1 MLIINTKRIKCC
13 FFEGAMRVLLIEDD
27 KTVSQNISLILKKEG
42 MVIDSCY
49 LGEDGLEVA
58 RLYEYDIIIL
68 DLLLP
73 DMDGYEVLR
82 RLRNAHIQAPVLIL
96 SGLSTPDKKI
106 KGLGYGADDY
116 LTKPF
121 DCGELIAR
129 VNALVRRSK
138 GHADS
143 IVRSG
148 GMEINLN
155 SKIVTIDGKV
165 LHLTSKEY
173 ALFELL
179 ALRKGTTINK
189 EQFLNH
195 LYGGM
200 DEPEMK
206 IIDVFLCKIRRK
218 IEKISE
224 EEEYI
229 QTVWGRGYIL
239 KDLPVK
245 TSVKEQ

>member
-1 MLIINTKRIKCC
+1 MFIESSQQKGR
-13 FFEGAMRVLLIEDD
+13 AMRVLLIEDD
-27 KTVSQNISLILKKEG
+27 KTVSQNIALILQKEG
-42 MVIDSCY
+42 MVVDTSY

-58 RLYEYDIIIL
+58 KLYEYDIIIL

-73 DMDGYEVLR
+73 DMEGYEVLK
-82 RLRNAHIQAPVLIL
+82 RLRSVHNETPVLIL
-96 SGLSTPDKKI
+96 SGLSTPDKKV
-106 KGLGYGADDY
+106 KGFGYGADDY

-121 DCGELIAR
+121 DRTELIAR
-129 VNALVRRSK
+129 VNAIVRRSK
-138 GHADS
+138 GHADP
-143 IVRSG
+143 IVRTG

-155 SKIVTIDGKV
+155 SKVVTIDGKV
-165 LHLTSKEY
+165 LNLTSKEY

-218 IEKISE
+218 IEKITKTES
-224 EEEYI
+224 YI

-245 TSVKEQ
+245 EKKQTI

>member
-1 MLIINTKRIKCC
+1 
-13 FFEGAMRVLLIEDD
+13 MRVLLIEDD
-27 KTVSQNISLILKKEG
+27 KTVSQNINLILKKEG
-42 MVIDSCY
+42 MVVDASY
-49 LGEDGLEVA
+49 LGEDGIEVA
-58 RLYEYDIIIL
+58 KLYDYDIIIL

-82 RLRNAHIQAPVLIL
+82 RLRSAHIETPVLIL
-96 SGLSTPDKKI
+96 SGLSTPDKKV
-106 KGLGYGADDY
+106 KGFGCGADDY

-121 DCGELIAR
+121 DRTELIAR
-129 VNALVRRSK
+129 VNAIVRRSK
-138 GHADS
+138 GHADP
-143 IVRSG
+143 IVRTG

-155 SKIVTIDGKV
+155 SKVVTIDGKV
-165 LHLTSKEY
+165 LNLTSKEY

-218 IEKISE
+218 IEKLTKNDN
-224 EEEYI
+224 YI

-239 KDLPVK
+239 RDLPVK
-245 TSVKEQ
+245 ERKTSV

>member
-1 MLIINTKRIKCC
+1 
-13 FFEGAMRVLLIEDD
+13 MRVLLIEDD
-27 KTVSQNISLILKKEG
+27 KTVSQNITLILKKEG
-42 MVIDSCY
+42 MVADTAY
-49 LGEDGLEVA
+49 LGEDGLEFA
-58 RLYEYDIIIL
+58 KLYEYDIILL
-68 DLLLP
+68 DLMLP
-73 DMDGYEVLR
+73 DMEGYDVLR
-82 RLRNAHIQAPVLIL
+82 RLRSAHIQTPVLIL
-96 SGLSTPDKKI
+96 SGLSTPDKKV

-121 DCGELIAR
+121 DYGELVAR

-143 IVRSG
+143 VVQTG
-148 GMEINLN
+148 HMKINFN
-155 SKIVTIDGKV
+155 SKIVTINDKP

-218 IEKISE
+218 IEKLSK

-239 KDLPVK
+239 KDLPAVD
-245 TSVKEQ
+245 

>member
-1 MLIINTKRIKCC
+1 
-13 FFEGAMRVLLIEDD
+13 MRVLLIEDD
-27 KTVSQNISLILKKEG
+27 KTVSQNISLILKKEN
-42 MVIDSCY
+42 MVVDTSY

-58 RLYEYDIIIL
+58 KLYEYDIIIL

-73 DMDGYEVLR
+73 DMEGYEVLR
-82 RLRNAHIQAPVLIL
+82 RLRNAHIDTPVLIL
-96 SGLSTPDKKI
+96 SGLTAPDKKV
-106 KGLGYGADDY
+106 KGFGCGADDY

-121 DCGELIAR
+121 DRTELVAR
-129 VNALVRRSK
+129 VNAIVRRAK
-138 GHADS
+138 GHADA
-143 IVRSG
+143 IVRTG

-155 SKIVTIDGKV
+155 SKIVTINGKV
-165 LHLTSKEY
+165 LNLTGKEY

-218 IEKISE
+218 IEKLAPT
-224 EEEYI
+224 EEYI

-245 TSVKEQ
+245 ESTETKA

>member
-1 MLIINTKRIKCC
+1 
-13 FFEGAMRVLLIEDD
+13 MRVLLIEDD
-27 KTVSQNISLILKKEG
+27 KTVSQNISLILKKEN
-42 MVIDSCY
+42 MVVDTSY
-49 LGEDGLEVA
+49 LGEDGLQVA
-58 RLYEYDIIIL
+58 KLYEYDIIIL

-73 DMDGYEVLR
+73 DMEGYEVLR
-82 RLRNAHIQAPVLIL
+82 RLRNAHIDTPVLIL
-96 SGLSTPDKKI
+96 SGLTAPDKKV
-106 KGLGYGADDY
+106 KGFGCGADDY

-121 DCGELIAR
+121 DRTELVAR
-129 VNALVRRSK
+129 VNAIVRRAK
-138 GHADS
+138 GHADA
-143 IVRSG
+143 IVRTG

-155 SKIVTIDGKV
+155 SKIVTINGKV
-165 LHLTSKEY
+165 LNLTGKEY

-218 IEKISE
+218 IEKLAPA
-224 EEEYI
+224 EEYI

-239 KDLPVK
+239 KDLPVTEPTEK
-245 TSVKEQ
+245 